1 MRVMIPSCP
10 PETLDETLGLDDS
23 RLLFADNKG
32 VVSHLGCLF
41 ALAAKMLIPY
51 IYAEL

>member
-32 VVSHLGCLF
+32 GLSFGLPLCLGCEDAHTAYLC
-41 ALAAKMLIPY
+41 
-51 IYAEL
+51 